1 LTRGCITVGTP
12 SPSRNSAQPYKLDT
26 KIAAKKLTM
35 MQDRSPRPS
44 QGQPAPQESGPAKR
58 NRIEAAFQRLVIRD
72 GMEQQ
77 LRHAVDLLTRIAE
90 AGPQPIPNC
99 FRDIGRAGTR
109 KELES
114 LANRADAL
122 ERAISDLHQPAIGAL
137 AESGFVARQSILD
150 FLRSLALAARGPRA
164 LAYLENEVPIKP
176 KSTKPPDMLAN
187 GVGAILANDYFVLT
201 GKKPTRRTKTY
212 GEDSGGAYGPFFDLV
227 KDVFLVIGIEAD
239 PDRVHREAIT
249 TFKKRDRA
257 TE

>member
-1 LTRGCITVGTP
+1 
-12 SPSRNSAQPYKLDT
+12 
-26 KIAAKKLTM
+26 
-35 MQDRSPRPS
+35 
-44 QGQPAPQESGPAKR
+44 
-58 NRIEAAFQRLVIRD
+58 
-72 GMEQQ
+72 MEQQ